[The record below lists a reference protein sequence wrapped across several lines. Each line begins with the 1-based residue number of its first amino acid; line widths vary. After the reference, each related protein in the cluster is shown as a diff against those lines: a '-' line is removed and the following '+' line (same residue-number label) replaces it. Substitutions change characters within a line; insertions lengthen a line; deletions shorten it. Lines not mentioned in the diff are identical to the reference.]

1 MKRFIIFLVTVV
13 LFTGCK
19 SLDKDEAPKFI
30 ENFVKQN
37 TGDNIFIRARIK
49 PDFPDMNQSFT
60 ANININSLD
69 SVSVQVFGPFGISIG
84 RLYADNEK
92 FIFFN
97 TFENSLYKGTPNAEN
112 LKRVSGLDM
121 NFNDLIKI
129 LRLAVPADLSKFRL
143 DDSYK
148 NDGKLLFSNISEIPE
163 FILYSTVSGNI
174 VQYQRKDYAN
184 KEKMTV
190 LYEKYQDFDI
200 GKKPSKAI
208 INLPESKGKITIEIN
223 EYKLDESGGN
233 LSFSYP
239 ENIKVVNL
247 DK

>member
-1 MKRFIIFLVTVV
+1 MKRIIIFFISIIL
-13 LFTGCK
+13 LAGCK
-19 SLDKDEAPKFI
+19 SLDKDKSPKLI
-30 ENFVKQN
+30 ESFVKQQTN
-37 TGDNIFIRARIK
+37 DNIFIRARIK

-60 ANININSLD
+60 ANININALD

-84 RLYADNEK
+84 RLYADRDK

-97 TFENSLYKGTPNAEN
+97 TFENSLYKGTPKAEN
-112 LKRVSGLDM
+112 LKKVSGLDM

-143 DDSYK
+143 DDSYR

-163 FILYSTVSGNI
+163 FILYSTVTGNI
-174 VQYQRKDYAN
+174 IQYQRKDAAN
-184 KEKMTV
+184 QEKMTV
-190 LYEKYQDFDI
+190 FYEKYQDFDI

-208 INLPESKGKITIEIN
+208 IKLPESNGKITIDIN
-223 EYKLDESGGN
+223 EYKLDDSGEN